1 LTEFNFHDKL
11 SGTAGGVMLVPSRRA
26 SRRRRLALS
35 VARRSLGIQ
44 PSERLPLEPSACR
57 LNLHIIQRPLN
68 GGSMVKK

>member
-26 SRRRRLALS
+26 SRRRRRRLALS

-44 PSERLPLEPSACR
+44 PSERLSLEPSLAA
-57 LNLHIIQRPLN
+57 
-68 GGSMVKK
+68 